1 MRKQSETN
9 ESSAISLIQRV
20 IKTTKEADK
29 WDNRLGGASVQCQW
43 VLDTLRCEHVSK
55 TGHMSVS

>member
-1 MRKQSETN
+1 MITLKIMRKQNETN

-29 WDNRLGGASVQCQW
+29 WEKRF
-43 VLDTLRCEHVSK
+43 VSEK
-55 TGHMSVS
+55 SKVN